1 MVPSLLTAANWPIV
15 GQICWLLGKVM
26 NFIYNF
32 LDKVLPS
39 DAGLVGLSIIIYTF
53 FVYTLML
60 PLTLKQQ
67 RTSKMSSVMN
77 PEIQAIQKK
86 YKNKRDEAS
95 MMKQQEEIQQVY
107 DKYGTSMTAGC
118 LPMLIQMPLLFA
130 LYPVIYSI
138 SDYVPAI
145 KSAPA
150 AVNIFL
156 TIPDLT
162 IAPITMIK
170 NSGSYGFSPVI
181 IIITAVLLPVLS
193 GLTQYLSIKLSQ
205 AVSGQ
210 QIDKDNPMAST
221 MNTMNITMPLF
232 SVFMV
237 FTLPTGIGLYWIV
250 SALVRC
256 FQQVLINKHLK
267 SISVEEILEKN
278 NLTAHDAI
286 ISNEGF
292 AFAAKG
298 DAALEVIIELV

>member
-39 DAGLVGLSIIIYTF
+39 DVGLVGLSIILYTF

-138 SDYVPAI
+138 KDYVPAI
-145 KSAPA
+145 KTAPD
-150 AVNIFL
+150 AVNTFL

-162 IAPITMIK
+162 IAPIAMIK
-170 NSGSYGFSPVI
+170 NSGDYGFAPVI
-181 IIITAVLLPVLS
+181 IIITAIVLPVLS

-210 QIDKDNPMAST
+210 QMDKDNPMAST
-221 MNTMNITMPLF
+221 MNTMNVTMPLF

-237 FTLPTGIGLYWIV
+237 FTLPTGIGLY
-250 SALVRC
+250 
-256 FQQVLINKHLK
+256 
-267 SISVEEILEKN
+267 
-278 NLTAHDAI
+278 
-286 ISNEGF
+286 
-292 AFAAKG
+292 
-298 DAALEVIIELV
+298 